1 MANTYKSSVYLKNGR
16 VRPSG
21 QNNAE
26 AITATVT
33 IPAGTTLGVGDVLKF
48 AILGENVRIKSF
60 NLNCDAFDSNAA
72 ATLAGSLGITASS
85 DVTQEQPDYTAC
97 LLATTAKLSGN
108 SSAKVN
114 LARVD
119 GEATANDSFAVTP
132 FPVQTTTQEVIL
144 TIATAAATAI
154 TDDDRSI
161 TLEFTYQ
168 YAYPDVSLTGVS
180 NSTYPFAGAK
190 VYSPAT
196 VDTYN
201 GIAP

>member
-60 NLNCDAFDSNAA
+60 DLNCDAFDSNAA
-72 ATLAGSLGITASS
+72 ATLAGSLGITAS
-85 DVTQEQPDYTAC
+85 TAC

-154 TDDDRSI
+154 TNVDRSI

>member
-72 ATLAGSLGITASS
+72 ATLAGKLGITAS
-85 DVTQEQPDYTAC
+85 DAC
-97 LLATTAKLSGN
+97 LLAATAKLSGN

-154 TDDDRSI
+154 TNVDRSI
-161 TLEFTYQ
+161 TLEFTHQ

-180 NSTYPFAGAK
+180 NSQYPFAGAK